1 MLVSP
6 LRLLSYLTLRARFN
20 DRLMMG
26 HELTLLSYHLA
37 QNLWVQSG
45 LNLMCIDDDFNS
57 HLDVA
62 MAVRRE
68 GVSGAVTPDGIL
80 TRFEGTPFAMIVAE
94 IEDKSEPVAI
104 NLGLMLL
111 ELSEDTV
118 RTVNKYIKM
127 VLARTAADGGLHD
140 MTIGISTAH
149 TGLTVHC
156 SRLVDSEAAIRL
168 RRHCEIRKYSQKAE
182 SWFGLAVRLDGS
194 IQLAAELTRP
204 WKFNEVMETVLASNP
219 SAHPLDAAARRQI
232 GRNDRC
238 PCGSGKKYK
247 RCCIDHF

>member
-1 MLVSP
+1 
-6 LRLLSYLTLRARFN
+6 
-20 DRLMMG
+20 
-26 HELTLLSYHLA
+26 
-37 QNLWVQSG
+37 
-45 LNLMCIDDDFNS
+45 MCVDDDFTS

-80 TRFEGTPFAMIVAE
+80 TRFEGTPFARIVAE

-104 NLGLMLL
+104 SLGLMLL

-127 VLARTAADGGLHD
+127 VLARTAADGGLHN
-140 MTIGISTAH
+140 MTIGISAAH

-156 SRLVDSEAAIRL
+156 SRLVDSEAEIRL
-168 RRHCEIRKYSQKAE
+168 RRHCEMRKYSQKAD

-194 IQLAAELTRP
+194 IQLAAELTGP
-204 WKFNEVMETVLASNP
+204 WKFNEVMETVVASSP
-219 SAHPLDAAARRQI
+219 SAHPVV
-232 GRNDRC
+232 
-238 PCGSGKKYK
+238 S
-247 RCCIDHF
+247 H

>member
-1 MLVSP
+1 MS
-6 LRLLSYLTLRARFN
+6 
-20 DRLMMG
+20 

-37 QNLWVQSG
+37 QNLWVRSD
-45 LNLMCIDDDFNS
+45 LDLMGVDDDFAS

-68 GVSGAVTPDGIL
+68 GVSGAATPEGIL
-80 TRFEGTPFAMIVAE
+80 TRFEGTPFARIIAE

-104 NLGLMLL
+104 GLGLMLL
-111 ELSEDTV
+111 ELSEGTI
-118 RTVNKYIKM
+118 RTINKYINM

-140 MTIGISTAH
+140 MTIGMSTAH

-156 SRLVDSEAAIRL
+156 SRRVDREAEIRL
-168 RRHCEIRKYSQKAE
+168 RRHCEKRKYSQKAGK
-182 SWFGLAVRLDGS
+182 WFGLALRLDGS
-194 IQLAAELTRP
+194 IQLAAELSGP
-204 WKFNEVMETVLASNP
+204 WKFNEVLETVLASGP
-219 SAHPLDAAARRQI
+219 SGHSLDAAARRQI

-247 RCCIDHF
+247 RCCIDRF